1 MDSTLDKTF
10 DFTKS
15 DLSFRDALESAP
27 VGILIFDG
35 EFLIKYINKNFFRFN
50 GVVKGVPADVAGKS
64 IYEYRIFE
72 DIDIRKDLNE
82 LRGGSAFEKE
92 LITSRTLSGSKISIV
107 IKCVPVFSGSDFYGG
122 IIIIEDVKISSAATE
137 ILQIH
142 SQSFQNFLYLISD
155 FFFFVDAEGNIKT
168 SLPKN
173 YDDYPILFES
183 DISKSSKH
191 PSKLSNILFKKL
203 LDAVVSGRKTIE
215 AEIPFFKGTKEERL
229 KVTLIP
235 MKEEESK
242 VEIIIALVKNITG
255 ESGAK
260 VFADEEIKELRRY
273 QHMITNI
280 LDGVV
285 GLDKGGKITFW
296 NESAAKLFGL
306 TRSEVHGKFIGKIFN
321 QITSGYFEK
330 LKTELAEQKLWEGQF
345 KIGEDDSIAEVFAV
359 RIGVLHED
367 AGDNFIMLCSNITS
381 RDRLERELRQSEQ
394 RFRNVVTNSH
404 EYICIL
410 DPGGKI
416 TYANPYFL
424 ETFQYSEEEITSL
437 NFSDLVDTLYLASRS
452 FNLNEIISYNT
463 RSLELPLI
471 NKPGQR
477 IHVLASFSAVSD
489 IGGTV
494 EYYNVILTDITL
506 KKESEKDLLL
516 IRSLFEASHD
526 GIALISKKRFVLV
539 NDSFVRMFG
548 YRSASEIIG
557 QDPFDFMDAKD
568 IHKVKTYIDSI
579 DGGKDFPT
587 RYDFTGKRRNNSSFE
602 VEISV
607 STYETDEEK
616 FIVWVLRDVTEE
628 KKAQEAMQISE
639 ERYRS
644 ISENINESFW
654 TGGLVNGEL
663 NTEFF
668 TPAIKKI
675 SGYSDDAFAKDSS
688 LWKKI
693 IHPDDAEEFENRLQK
708 FLADQTRIF
717 ESFEYRILD
726 LLGNTIWIENK
737 INLKRNP
744 QGVIQKVYGTISDI
758 TLAKKADEDLK
769 KSARDLKE
777 LNEAKDRFI
786 SIISHDLRTPFTS
799 ILGFTDFLLT
809 DEDLPK
815 DKQEQYV
822 KFIQESAKSMLGLV
836 NSLLDWTRLQTG
848 RIKFEPERINSR
860 IIVQKVI
867 QILSG
872 AAIQK
877 NISLISE
884 IDKDIFIH
892 ADESLLLQAFNNLV
906 SNAIKFTKDGGSIRI
921 SADVNIEKRQIE
933 FAVKDEGVGIRS
945 EDLSKLFKVDAKFT
959 TPGTAGEKGSGLG
972 LSLVHD
978 IITKHGGEIWVES
991 EVGKGTK
998 FIFSMPVASSNLLLV
1013 DDIKTDRLLYVKLL
1027 KSIVPNYNILEAE
1040 NGKQAFDIIKQSSPA
1055 LVITDH
1061 KMPLMSGYDLVKQIN
1076 VTDLK
1081 YRPPVIILSSDINH
1095 AIESEYKELGVEFI
1109 FQKPVNLGNFKNA
1122 IEKSLRKAV
1131 FS

>member
-1 MDSTLDKTF
+1 MDKTF

-15 DLSFRDALESAP
+15 DLSFRNALESAP

-50 GVVKGVPADVAGKS
+50 GVVKSTPADVAGKS

-92 LITSRTLSGSKISIV
+92 LITSRTLSGNKISIV

-142 SQSFQNFLYLISD
+142 TQSFQNFLYLISD

-168 SLPKN
+168 TLPKN
-173 YDDYPILFES
+173 YDDYPILFEH
-183 DISKSSKH
+183 DTTKQAKH

-203 LDAVVSGRKTIE
+203 LDAVVSARKTIE

-242 VEIIIALVKNITG
+242 VEIVIALVKNITV

-285 GLDKGGKITFW
+285 GLDKDGKITFW
-296 NESAAKLFGL
+296 NESASKLFGL
-306 TRSEVHGKFIGKIFN
+306 TRSEVYGKFIGKIFN
-321 QITSGYFEK
+321 QITPGYFEK
-330 LKTELAEQKLWEGQF
+330 LKAELAEQKLWEGQF

-367 AGDNFIMLCSNITS
+367 GGDNFIMLCSNITS
-381 RDRLERELRQSEQ
+381 RAKLERELRLSEQ

-404 EYICIL
+404 EFICIL
-410 DPGGKI
+410 DPNGRI

-424 ETFQYSEEEITSL
+424 DAFQYSEAEVTSL

-471 NKPGQR
+471 NKSGQR
-477 IHVLASFSAVSD
+477 IHVLASFSAAED
-489 IGGTV
+489 IGGIV

-557 QDPFDFMDAKD
+557 QDPLDFMDAKD
-568 IHKVKTYIDSI
+568 IQRVKTYIDSI
-579 DGGKDFPT
+579 DEGKDFPT
-587 RYDFTGKRRNNSSFE
+587 RYDFTAKRRNNSTFE
-602 VEISV
+602 IEISV

-628 KKAQEAMQISE
+628 KKAQDAMQISE

-654 TGGLVNGEL
+654 TGGIVNGEL
-663 NTEFF
+663 ITEFF

-675 SGYSDDAFAKDSS
+675 SGYSNDEYVKDSM
-688 LWKKI
+688 LWKKV
-693 IHPDDAEEFENRLQK
+693 IHPDDLEELENRLQK
-708 FLADQTRIF
+708 FFADQARTF

-737 INLKRNP
+737 INLKRNVK
-744 QGVIQKVYGTISDI
+744 GEIQKVYGTISDI

-777 LNEAKDRFI
+777 LNETKDRFI

-809 DEDLPK
+809 EEDLPK

-860 IIVQKVI
+860 IVVQKVI

-892 ADESLLLQAFNNLV
+892 ADENLLLQAFNNLV

-921 SADVNIEKRQIE
+921 SANVNVEKRQIE

-945 EDLSKLFKVDAKFT
+945 EDLPKLFKVDAKFT
-959 TPGTAGEKGSGLG
+959 MPGTAGEKGSGLG

-978 IITKHGGEIWVES
+978 IITKHGGEIWVKS
-991 EVGKGTK
+991 EVGKGTQ

-1027 KSIVPNYNILEAE
+1027 KSIVPHYNILEAE

-1076 VTDLK
+1076 ITDLK
-1081 YRPPVIILSSDINH
+1081 YKPPVIILSSDINK

-1109 FQKPVNLGNFKNA
+1109 FQKPVNLGNFKSA
-1122 IEKSLRKAV
+1122 IEKSLKKAV